1 VALSDRLRELAEART
16 TAAAAT
22 APTGWEPGI
31 KYEADGRRIITM
43 PAGPEL
49 GDESTWRQAVE
60 SLGTTVPD
68 GYRVRLVE
76 ARFDPAAWQRDQQG
90 DDATTRPVWRYRFV
104 VEPAPNQVDVEE
116 LLRAARPPKPVSK
129 PTSKAAFVFLTGD
142 LQLGKPDGD
151 GSSGT
156 VERFYRSLDQ
166 AITRFKAL
174 RKSGHAGPVAL
185 VFAGDCIEGT
195 QSQGGRLVAR
205 LDLTLTEQIRVY
217 RRLALAEIQAFA
229 DLSDDVTVLAVPGN
243 HGEAMRVGDI
253 MASRYD
259 DSWDVE
265 GIVQVADILDAKG
278 HTGITWMFPSVDE
291 LHVTAEIAGT
301 RLGVLHGH
309 QTRGK
314 LDTWLASKALNRE
327 PIGTCDIV
335 LSGHYHSLRIEHL
348 GPVTHMRTGSLDGGS
363 TWWQHRGG
371 LASPP
376 AAICFTTESGRW
388 NNLQIV

>member
-1 VALSDRLRELAEART
+1 VGISDKLRELAEAKT
-16 TAAAAT
+16 TAAAAV
-22 APTGWEPGI
+22 APTGWEPGVRF
-31 KYEADGRRIITM
+31 EPDGRRIVTM

-49 GDESTWRQAVE
+49 GDESTWAQAVK
-60 SLGTTVPD
+60 SLGVKVPT

-104 VEPAPNQVDVEE
+104 VEPAPKLVDIDE
-116 LLRAARPPKPVSK
+116 LLKAARPPRKPK
-129 PTSKAAFVFLTGD
+129 PAEAAATYLYLTAD

-151 GSSGT
+151 GTSGT
-156 VERFYRSLDQ
+156 VDRFYRSLDQ
-166 AITRFKAL
+166 AVDRYKLL
-174 RKSGHAGPVAL
+174 RKQGHAGPVAL

-195 QSQGGRLVAR
+195 QSQGGRLVSR
-205 LDLTLTEQIRVY
+205 LDLTLTEQVRVF

-229 DLSDDVTVLAVPGN
+229 DLVDDVTVIAVPGN

-265 GIVQVADILDAKG
+265 GIVQVADVMEAKG
-278 HTGITWMFPSVDE
+278 HTGIKWMFPGIDQ
-291 LHVTAEIAGT
+291 LHVCADISGS
-301 RLGVLHGH
+301 RIGVLHGH

-314 LDTWLASKALNRE
+314 LDTWLASKALNRDA
-327 PIGTCDIV
+327 IGTCDIV

-348 GPVTHMRTGSLDGGS
+348 GPVTHMRTGTLDGGS
-363 TWWQHRGG
+363 TWWEHRGG
-371 LASPP
+371 LTSPP
-376 AAICFTTESGRW
+376 AAISFTTTAGTW
-388 NNLQIV
+388 DNLQVI

>member
-1 VALSDRLRELAEART
+1 
-16 TAAAAT
+16 
-22 APTGWEPGI
+22 
-31 KYEADGRRIITM
+31 M
-43 PAGPEL
+43 PVGPEL

-60 SLGTTVPD
+60 SLGVAVPD
-68 GYRVRLVE
+68 GFRVRLVE
-76 ARFDPAAWQRDQQG
+76 ARFDPAAWHRDVQG

-104 VEPAPNQVDVEE
+104 IEPAPKHVDIEE
-116 LLRAARPPKPVSK
+116 LLKAARPPKRSNRNA
-129 PTSKAAFVFLTGD
+129 TGDAFCFLAGD

-151 GSSGT
+151 GTSGT
-156 VERFYRSLDQ
+156 VDRFYRALDQ
-166 AITRFKAL
+166 AVDRYKTL
-174 RKSGHAGPVAL
+174 RRLGQAGPVAL
-185 VFAGDCIEGT
+185 IFAGDCVEGT

-205 LDLTLTEQIRVY
+205 LDLTLTEQIRVF
-217 RRLALAEIQAFA
+217 RRLALAEVQAFA
-229 DLSDDVTVLAVPGN
+229 DLVDDVTVIAVPGN
-243 HGEAMRVGDI
+243 HGEAMRTGDL

-265 GIVQVADILDAKG
+265 GIVQVADVLDAKG
-278 HTGITWMFPSVDE
+278 HIGIRWMFPGIDE
-291 LHVTAEIAGT
+291 LHVAADIAGT

-327 PIGTCDIV
+327 AIGTCDIV

-363 TWWQHRGG
+363 TWWQHKGG

-376 AAICFTTESGRW
+376 AALSFTTTNGTW
-388 NNLQIV
+388 DNLQVI